1 MQETLMQEDVAQD
14 DIMREDVAQDDVI
27 REDAL
32 LEAIELENLMREI
45 LMQEPVEREIQE
57 IIIDEEFRSL
67 LPELNK
73 ETYTW
78 LEDSI
83 LQYGCRE
90 PLVLWGSTLI
100 DGYNR
105 YEIARRH
112 DIPFN
117 TVTMDFK
124 GRDEAIIWII
134 STQIARRN
142 LNPLQLSFYRGL
154 HYISDKRVQG
164 TGNQYSDESEN
175 RQNDGFTR
183 ATAKRLSEQYKV
195 SPRTIERDA
204 KTAEAIAAIGRESP
218 EAKKKILACS
228 ADISRTQLRELLSK
242 SESEIR
248 DVAASIEGGTYAGR
262 NNNAK
267 KQNGEDGQTD
277 PVSDMLL
284 PIEREF
290 NSITRGF
297 SSELRNLYGSIDLE
311 ELRLSARLAIRNCV
325 AMLEDLYGRV

>member
-1 MQETLMQEDVAQD
+1 MQETLMPEDIAQEDVID
-14 DIMREDVAQDDVI
+14 
-27 REDAL
+27 EDAL

-45 LMQEPVEREIQE
+45 LMQEPVEQKIQE

-73 ETYTW
+73 ETYAW

-105 YEIARRH
+105 YEISRKH
-112 DIPFN
+112 DIAFN

-164 TGNQYSDESEN
+164 TRDQNSDESEN

-242 SESEIR
+242 SEGEIR
-248 DVAASIEGGTYAGR
+248 DVAVSIEGGTYVGR
-262 NNNAK
+262 NTKAK
-267 KQNGEDGQTD
+267 KQNGGDVQTD
-277 PVSDMLL
+277 PVSAMLL
-284 PIEREF
+284 PVEREF
-290 NSITRGF
+290 DSITKGF
-297 SSELRNLYGSIDLE
+297 STELRSLYGSNSPEELRN
-311 ELRLSARLAIRNCV
+311 SARFLIRNCIT
-325 AMLEDLYGRV
+325 MLEDLYGRV